1 MSKKSCNFAPENNK
15 NVNDNTERRAMID
28 FIRGKIAEL
37 SPTSVVLDVNG
48 VGYELNITL
57 PTYSAL
63 LGKEETKLFVYEAIR
78 EDAHDLYGFPSKGER
93 QLFLALITVSGVGPG
108 SARMILSGYTAT
120 EIRQLIAVGNAKA
133 LSNVKGL
140 GIKTAQKIIVE
151 LKDKVLKID
160 LGDNPGAA
168 IPAAGMAG
176 ASPAGRFFAGRRFFL
191 YIYKRDSKSF
201 FRRPSLRGRF
211 FFPGLFIPCP

>member
-1 MSKKSCNFAPENNK
+1 
-15 NVNDNTERRAMID
+15 MID

-37 SPTSVVLDVNG
+37 SPTNVVLDVNG
-48 VGYELNITL
+48 VGYDVNIAL

-63 LGKEETKLFVYEAIR
+63 LGKEDAKLFVYEAIR
-78 EDAHDLYGFPSKGER
+78 EDAHDLYGFPTKGER
-93 QLFLALITVSGVGPG
+93 QLFEALTTVSGIGPG

-120 EIRQLIAVGNAKA
+120 EVRQLIAVGNAKA

-160 LGDNPGAA
+160 LGDNPGAVGVQA
-168 IPAAGMAG
+168 APVENSVVYDEAVQALTALGYPAAPVGKAVQKI
-176 ASPAGRFFAGRRFFL
+176 L
-191 YIYKRDSKSF
+191 VDE
-201 FRRPSLRGRF
+201 PSLTVEQVIKKAF
-211 FFPGLFIPCP
+211 KML

>member
-1 MSKKSCNFAPENNK
+1 
-15 NVNDNTERRAMID
+15 MID

-176 ASPAGRFFAGRRFFL
+176 ASPVGGAETYGVVYDEAVQALVALGYPAAPAGKTVQKILAE
-191 YIYKRDSKSF
+191 D
-201 FRRPSLRGRF
+201 PSLTVEQTIKKAF
-211 FFPGLFIPCP
+211 KML